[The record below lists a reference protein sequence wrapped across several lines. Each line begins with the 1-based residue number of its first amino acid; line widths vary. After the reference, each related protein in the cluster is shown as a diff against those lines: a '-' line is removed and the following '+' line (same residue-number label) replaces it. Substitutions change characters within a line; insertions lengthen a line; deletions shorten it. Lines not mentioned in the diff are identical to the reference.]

1 MNRKLIPIVLLVVV
15 VSLVVA
21 GCTETRSSADSK
33 DNDKSVNSEKPVQG
47 TWITGQVN
55 SDQVSIPAK
64 SVDDNTNVHFK
75 VNTDIGE
82 LSVMAYRFDDKIF
95 IRSNVCPPCSSIG
108 FSLKNGTLVCDSCGT
123 VFDAATGKGI
133 EGGCVDYP
141 KESIP
146 YTISEGK
153 ITMKLDD
160 VVAAHKKTIEPN

>member
-1 MNRKLIPIVLLVVV
+1 MNRKIVALVLLVVA

-21 GCTETRSSADSK
+21 GCAENKSTISSK
-33 DNDKSVNSEKPVQG
+33 DSVNKVNNEKSVKGKWV
-47 TWITGQVN
+47 TAQVN
-55 SDQVSIPAK
+55 ADQVSIPVK

-75 VNTDIGE
+75 VSTDIGE
-82 LSVMAYRFDDKIF
+82 LSVMAYRFNDKVF
-95 IRSNVCPPCSSIG
+95 ARSNVCPPCNSIG

-123 VFDAATGKGI
+123 VFDAGTGKGI

-146 YTISEGK
+146 YTISDGK

-160 VVAAHKKTIEPN
+160 IVAAHKKTIEPN

>member
-1 MNRKLIPIVLLVVV
+1 MNRKLIPIVLLVVA

-33 DNDKSVNSEKPVQG
+33 GNDKSVNSEKSIQG
-47 TWITGQVN
+47 TWITAQTN
-55 SDQVSIPAK
+55 ADQVSIPVK

-82 LSVMAYRFDDKIF
+82 LSVMAYRFNDKIF
-95 IRSNVCPPCSSIG
+95 VRSNVCPPCSSIG
-108 FSLKNGTLVCDSCGT
+108 FYLKNGTLVCDSCGT

-141 KESIP
+141 KENIP
-146 YTISEGK
+146 YTISDGK

-160 VVAAHKKTIEPN
+160 VVAAHKKTIKSN